1 LPNNEFYTPDDI
13 DLLRMENELLAFE
26 VRFLKTRLG
35 QPAKIPGSSTSLNRL
50 AYLEEAER
58 DLMLLLRRLLGSP
71 LGPVLRRSKSFRT
84 LEQTYLHSPRL
95 QSPSSPERLAHLEE
109 AERDLILLL
118 RRMSSKPFG
127 RVLRRRKAFRT
138 LERRYL
144 EAP

>member
-1 LPNNEFYTPDDI
+1 MPDNEFYTPDDI

-58 DLMLLLRRLLGSP
+58 DLVLLLRRLLGSP
-71 LGPVLRRSKSFRT
+71 LGPMLRRSKSFRT
-84 LEQTYLHSPRL
+84 LEQKYLHSPRL
-95 QSPSSPERLAHLEE
+95 QGPSSPERLAYLEE

-118 RRMSSKPFG
+118 RRMFSMPFG
-127 RVLRRRKAFRT
+127 KVLRRRKAFRT
-138 LERRYL
+138 LEQRYL
-144 EAP
+144 

>member
-1 LPNNEFYTPDDI
+1 MPDNEFYVPDDI

-58 DLMLLLRRLLGSP
+58 DLVLLLRRLLGSP
-71 LGPVLRRSKSFRT
+71 LGPVLRRSKSFRA
-84 LEQTYLHSPRL
+84 LEQKYLHSPRR
-95 QSPSSPERLAHLEE
+95 QGPSSPERLAYLEE

-118 RRMSSKPFG
+118 RRMSSMPFSKM
-127 RVLRRRKAFRT
+127 LRRRKAFRT
-138 LERRYL
+138 LEQRYL
-144 EAP
+144 

>member
-1 LPNNEFYTPDDI
+1 LPDNEFYAPEDI
-13 DLLRMENELLAFE
+13 DFVRMENELLAFE
-26 VRFLKTRLG
+26 LRFLKARLG

-58 DLMLLLRRLLGSP
+58 DLGLLLRRLLGSP

-84 LEQTYLHSPRL
+84 LEQKYLHSPRL
-95 QSPSSPERLAHLEE
+95 QGSSSPERLAYLEE

-127 RVLRRRKAFRT
+127 SVLRRRKAFRT
-138 LERRYL
+138 LQQRYL
-144 EAP
+144 

>member
-1 LPNNEFYTPDDI
+1 LPDNEFYTPDDI

-58 DLMLLLRRLLGSP
+58 DLVLLLRRLLGSP

-84 LEQTYLHSPRL
+84 LEQKYLHSPRL
-95 QSPSSPERLAHLEE
+95 QGPSSPERLAYLEE

-118 RRMSSKPFG
+118 RRMFSMPFG
-127 RVLRRRKAFRT
+127 KVLRRRKAFRT
-138 LERRYL
+138 LEQRYL
-144 EAP
+144 

>member
-1 LPNNEFYTPDDI
+1 MPGNEFYAPDDI

-58 DLMLLLRRLLGSP
+58 DLGLLLRRLLGSP
-71 LGPVLRRSKSFRT
+71 FGPVLRRIKSFRT
-84 LEQTYLHSPRL
+84 LEQKYLHSPRL
-95 QSPSSPERLAHLEE
+95 RGSPSPERLAYLEE

-118 RRMSSKPFG
+118 RRMSAKPFG
-127 RVLRRRKAFRT
+127 RVLRRRRAFRT
-138 LERRYL
+138 LVQRYL
-144 EAP
+144 